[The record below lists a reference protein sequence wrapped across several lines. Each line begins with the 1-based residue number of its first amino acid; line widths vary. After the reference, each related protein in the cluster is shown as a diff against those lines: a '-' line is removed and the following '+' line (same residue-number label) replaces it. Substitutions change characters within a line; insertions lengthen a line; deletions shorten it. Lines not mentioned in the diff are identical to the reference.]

1 MNFNFF
7 KWLHDEVTALRAA
20 VARLETHT
28 SSPESKPV
36 PKPADLPADFGPPP
50 VSGNAPPPR
59 PAGPAAPAVP
69 VPLPPGG
76 NTTDP
81 TAPGFIMPAHVDP
94 APAAAGPVVDTSGDV
109 LDFAVV
115 GNWKPID
122 MDGVSHKTI
131 INCPA
136 SVSVHIAQHSGQV
149 AGDFTVTI
157 NGEEHHGT
165 GVTPQDNIYSTA
177 AQDGKVDISIAQD
190 SNFHLQMIVRG

>member
-7 KWLHDEVTALRAA
+7 KWVHDEVTALRAA

-50 VSGNAPPPR
+50 VSGNAPAPQ

-81 TAPGFIMPAHVDP
+81 TAPGFIMPTNLPPVSQGP
-94 APAAAGPVVDTSGDV
+94 ADEPFQLKPVMTFEECQGQAIA
-109 LDFAVV
+109 FQ
-115 GNWKPID
+115 G
-122 MDGVSHKTI
+122 
-131 INCPA
+131 
-136 SVSVHIAQHSGQV
+136 SVSFKVTDCPPRVAIWVFQHSGSPAGPYDYTVNGVSKHVDNPVVYDPIVTDGPEVDVQV
-149 AGDFTVTI
+149 NNGPYWLNVNVKAG
-157 NGEEHHGT
+157 G
-165 GVTPQDNIYSTA
+165 
-177 AQDGKVDISIAQD
+177 
-190 SNFHLQMIVRG
+190 